1 MCGRFALNASGE
13 KIARALEADDIPES
27 TASFN
32 IPPGT
37 HQLVACLDDDL
48 KVRFEALWWG
58 FRPPWAGE
66 DAPRPI
72 NARAEK
78 VARSPFFRDA
88 FARRRCLIPATGWY
102 EWQNRDGE
110 KQPHYVTNDSDLMW
124 FAGIYDPPRTDREG
138 CFAIITQPAA
148 RPIAHLHPRMPLVLD
163 PGCLRDWLDPSRQER
178 EAVKAVTRPLAP
190 ARLRAWPVDP
200 RVNRPANDD
209 AGLIEPLG

>member
-48 KVRFEALWWG
+48 KARFQALWWG

-66 DAPRPI
+66 DAP
-72 NARAEK
+72 
-78 VARSPFFRDA
+78 
-88 FARRRCLIPATGWY
+88 
-102 EWQNRDGE
+102 
-110 KQPHYVTNDSDLMW
+110 
-124 FAGIYDPPRTDREG
+124 
-138 CFAIITQPAA
+138 

-178 EAVKAVTRPLAP
+178 EAVKAVTRPLPP